1 MKLTLQD
8 LDRILSA
15 LSRDHDP
22 ADKKLVEQL
31 EIYRY
36 RLTRP

>member
-1 MKLTLQD
+1 MSLTLQD

-15 LSRDHDP
+15 LSRDHDED
-22 ADKKLVEQL
+22 DKQLVHKLEL
-31 EIYRY
+31 YRY

>member
-1 MKLTLQD
+1 MNLSLQEIN
-8 LDRILSA
+8 RILSA

-22 ADKKLVEQL
+22 DDKKLIEQL